1 MRETH
6 YANLFGVLTVSF
18 FSQNLRNLS
27 RRDRLASLMFAV
39 TLMPSPAHLA
49 MGRGE
54 MAIKQDFGIS
64 FSANADARISAA
76 AGQTLA
82 HLSKRTGIPF
92 SPASQNA
99 QLVIECGGPGEAVQQ
114 LGEDESYKLDIGE
127 GRAILS
133 APNPLGIIRGLAT
146 FEQLV
151 VPATDISKGSF
162 AVPVLTIEDT
172 PRFRWRGLH
181 IDVSRHWMP
190 VDVIKRNLDAMAAVK
205 LNVFHWH
212 LSDNQGFRIESK
224 RYPKLQG
231 QGSDGLFYTQAE
243 VSSVIGYARDRGI
256 RVVPEFDVPGHSTA
270 WLVGYPE
277 LAAAK
282 GPFEIGRT
290 WGIFDPVIDPTTDYT
305 YDFLD
310 NFIGEMAAL
319 FPDAYFHIGGD
330 EVNGREWDESPR
342 ITEFKKDHGMM
353 AKTGTPSKKD
363 LKLSDEKL
371 QAYFNERILGIVK
384 KHGKKMM
391 GWDEILAPEL
401 PKDIVIQSWQGQK
414 SLADAVQQGFQG
426 ILSSG
431 YYLDHM
437 DSSAMHYGVDP
448 LVDPKTKQALKLTA
462 EQSARILGGEVCM
475 WSEYV
480 SAENVDS
487 RIWPRT
493 VAVAERFWSPQSV
506 SDVKDMYRRLDAVS
520 EQLGWYGVT
529 HRSSY
534 VPMLERLAGGQPME
548 ALRTLA
554 DVVTPVGLGGR
565 SRARKYTQETPLNRL
580 VDAARPESVAARQ
593 FAAEI
598 DAADWS
604 AVRAQLLIW
613 RDNGALPRTALLQ
626 EIAPVSAALK
636 QTAVLGLEAVDF
648 LTSKKRPLQTW
659 TAHAN
664 EILTDAKKPKAELNL
679 AIVDPVRKLV
689 EAANQ

>member
-1 MRETH
+1 
-6 YANLFGVLTVSF
+6 
-18 FSQNLRNLS
+18 
-27 RRDRLASLMFAV
+27 
-39 TLMPSPAHLA
+39 
-49 MGRGE
+49 
-54 MAIKQDFGIS
+54 
-64 FSANADARISAA
+64 
-76 AGQTLA
+76 
-82 HLSKRTGIPF
+82 
-92 SPASQNA
+92 
-99 QLVIECGGPGEAVQQ
+99 VQQ
-114 LGEDESYKLDIGE
+114 LREDESYKLTITAE
-127 GRAILS
+127 RAVLS

-151 VPATDISKGSF
+151 VPATGPSASGF
-162 AVPVLTIEDT
+162 VVPALTIEDA
-172 PRFRWRGLH
+172 PRFPWRGLH

-224 RYPKLQG
+224 RYPKLQSL
-231 QGSDGLFYTQAE
+231 GSDNLFYTQAE
-243 VSSVIGYARDRGI
+243 VTGVISYARDRGI
-256 RVVPEFDVPGHSTA
+256 RVVPEFDIPGHSTA

-277 LAAAK
+277 LAAAN

-305 YDFLD
+305 YAFLD
-310 NFIGEMAAL
+310 GFIGEMAAL
-319 FPDAYFHIGGD
+319 FPDDYFHIGGD
-330 EVNGREWDESPR
+330 EVNGRQWDESGR
-342 ITEFKKDHGMM
+342 ITAFKREHGML
-353 AKTGTPSKKD
+353 AKTGNPSKND

-371 QAYFNERILGIVK
+371 QAYFNERILAIVK

-401 PKDIVIQSWQGQK
+401 PKDIVIQSWRGQQ

-437 DSSAMHYGVDP
+437 DSSAVHYGIDP
-448 LVDPKTKQALKLTA
+448 LVDPKTKQALKLTP

-480 SAENVDS
+480 TSENVDS

-493 VAVAERFWSPQSV
+493 AAIAERFWSPQNV
-506 SDVKDMYRRLDAVS
+506 TDPKDMYQRLDVVS
-520 EQLGWYGVT
+520 AQLGWYGVT

-534 VPMLERLAGGQPME
+534 LPMLERLTGGQPVE

-565 SRARKYTQETPLNRL
+565 ARARKYTQETPLNRL
-580 VDAARPESVAARQ
+580 VDAARPESYVVRR
-593 FAAEI
+593 FANQI

-604 AVRAQLLIW
+604 AVRGQLSIW
-613 RDNGALPRTALLQ
+613 RDNGPLPQNALLQ

-636 QTAVLGLEAVDF
+636 QTAALGLEALDF
-648 LTSKKRPLQTW
+648 ITAKKRAPQAW
-659 TAHAN
+659 TKHAN
-664 EILTDAKKPKAELNL
+664 EVLADAKKPRAELNL

-689 EAANQ
+689 EAAGQ

>member
-1 MRETH
+1 
-6 YANLFGVLTVSF
+6 VLSLAF
-18 FSQNLRNLS
+18 FSHNLKKQRS
-27 RRDRLASLMFAV
+27 RRDPLAALFFAV
-39 TLMPSPAHLA
+39 TLIPAPAHLTL
-49 MGRGE
+49 GQGE
-54 MAIKQDFGIS
+54 MPIKQDFRVSLSG
-64 FSANADARISAA
+64 NADSRIAA
-76 AGQTLA
+76 ATGQLLA
-82 HLSKRTGIPF
+82 HLAKRTGMLF
-92 SPASQNA
+92 SPTAQSSGFETSKLVVECAS
-99 QLVIECGGPGEAVQQ
+99 PGEPIQQ
-114 LGEDESYKLDIGE
+114 LSEDESYKLTITAD
-127 GRAILS
+127 RAVLS

-151 VPATDISKGSF
+151 FPASNASKSNFSVPAI
-162 AVPVLTIEDT
+162 TIEDS
-172 PRFRWRGLH
+172 PRFPWRGLH

-190 VDVIKRNLDAMAAVK
+190 VDLIKRNLDAMAAVK

-224 RYPKLQG
+224 RYPRLQG
-231 QGSDGLFYTQAE
+231 LGSDSLFYTQTE
-243 VSSVIGYARDRGI
+243 VTSVIAYARDRGI

-277 LAAAK
+277 LAAGK

-310 NFIGEMAAL
+310 AFIGEMAAL

-330 EVNGREWDESPR
+330 EVNGRQWDESPR
-342 ITEFKKDHGMM
+342 ITEFKKDRGML
-353 AKTGTPSKKD
+353 AKTGTPTKKD

-371 QAYFNERILGIVK
+371 QAYFNERILAIVK

-437 DSSAMHYGVDP
+437 DTSAMHYAIDP
-448 LVDPKTKQALKLTA
+448 LVDPKTKQPLNLTQG
-462 EQSARILGGEVCM
+462 QSARILGGEVCM

-493 VAVAERFWSPQSV
+493 AAVAERFWSPQSV
-506 SDVKDMYRRLDAVS
+506 NDPKDMYRRLDVVS
-520 EQLGWYGVT
+520 EQLTWYGVT
-529 HRSSY
+529 HRSSFA
-534 VPMLERLAGGQPME
+534 PMLERLAAGQPME
-548 ALRTLA
+548 PLRTLA

-565 SRARKYTQETPLNRL
+565 SRARKYTQDTPLNRL
-580 VDAARPESVAARQ
+580 VDAARPESQTARH
-593 FAAEI
+593 FATEI
-598 DAADWS
+598 DAADWP
-604 AVRAQLLIW
+604 AVRAQLSLW
-613 RDNGALPRTALLQ
+613 RDNGPLPQNALLQ
-626 EIAPVSAALK
+626 EIAPVAASLK
-636 QTAVLGLEAVDF
+636 QTAALGLEALDF
-648 LTSKKRPLQTW
+648 ITTKKHPPQAW
-659 TAHAN
+659 TTHAN

-679 AIVDPVRKLV
+679 AIVEPVRKLV